1 MIRFLILLEVVLLA
15 LLGVRWLE
23 MAPASR
29 NVDALPSGAAAS
41 AVAQVTPSWASA
53 PMPDP
58 DRMRL
63 AHDLL
68 GVTDALS
75 PVSSDEA
82 EPDEAEPNGQ
92 SRAKDLVTASGQAM
106 SPAELAEVQRL
117 LLRLGYST
125 GPTDG
130 VWGPRTERAIDAW
143 RQRSGRVEASGAE
156 SLVSQLR
163 DDLRARSAAV
173 AVRQA
178 AMAPMPPRQATA
190 RALHAQSTAQPEWI
204 SSLAGGFQRLTGH
217 DFDSR
222 RNPQK
227 IRDYCTANR
236 ETWIFDEGSHNFLWC
251 GHSPQS

>member
-1 MIRFLILLEVVLLA
+1 VIRFLILLEVVLLA

-29 NVDALPSGAAAS
+29 NVDAPPSGAAAS
-41 AVAQVTPSWASA
+41 AVAQVTPSSTSA
-53 PMPDP
+53 PIPDP

-68 GVTDALS
+68 GVTHALS
-75 PVSSDEA
+75 PVSPDDA
-82 EPDEAEPNGQ
+82 EPDDAEPNGQ
-92 SRAKDLVTASGQAM
+92 SRAKDLITASGQAM
-106 SPAELAEVQRL
+106 SLAELAEVQRL

-143 RQRSGRVEASGAE
+143 RRRSGRVEGSGDE
-156 SLVSQLR
+156 SLVSLLR

-173 AVRQA
+173 AVRRS
-178 AMAPMPPRQATA
+178 APVAGTRQAIA
-190 RALHAQSTAQPEWI
+190 RALRTDFNAQPEWI

-227 IRDYCTANR
+227 IRDYCTVNR
-236 ETWIFDEGSHNFLWC
+236 ETWIFDEGSRNFLWC
-251 GHSPQS
+251 GHSPHS